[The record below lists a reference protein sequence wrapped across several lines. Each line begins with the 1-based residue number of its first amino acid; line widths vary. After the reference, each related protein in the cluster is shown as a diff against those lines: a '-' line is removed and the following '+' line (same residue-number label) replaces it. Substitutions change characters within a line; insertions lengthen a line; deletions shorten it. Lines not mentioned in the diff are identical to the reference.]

1 MRISDWSSDVC
12 SSDLEQRRA
21 YALELINNPLWPEV
35 IEDMKQ
41 DAMNLWKRTTA
52 ADVQAREQAWQKF
65 QAIEGVQNG
74 IESALRRADAA
85 LAETTEQAAAH
96 WATKALVA

>member
-1 MRISDWSSDVC
+1 MIRLPPRATRTDTLFPYTTLFRSNGPPVPLMPLTI
-12 SSDLEQRRA
+12 EQRRA

-65 QAIEGVQNG
+65 QAIEEIG
-74 IESALRRADAA
+74 RAAGRERLGQD
-85 LAETTEQAAAH
+85 
-96 WATKALVA
+96 V

>member
-1 MRISDWSSDVC
+1 MP
-12 SSDLEQRRA
+12 LTTEQRRA

-41 DAMNLWKRTTA
+41 DALNLWKRTTA

-65 QAIEGVQNG
+65 QAIEGVQHG
-74 IESALRRADAA
+74 IESALRRADEA
-85 LAETTEQAAAH
+85 LAETTEQDEAH
-96 WATKALVA
+96 